1 MFQVGDIITGTLN
14 SPYKITNSF
23 GEYLVIETGVKTGIN
38 SPFYGKRCI
47 RVKVLESGLD
57 KMWNGYTFIVL
68 PEHFTKVKRKDN
80 FRR

>member
-1 MFQVGDIITGTLN
+1 MFKVGDIITGTLN

-23 GEYLVIETGVKTGIN
+23 GEYLVIETGIN

-57 KMWNGYTFIVL
+57 KRWEGSTFIVL

>member
-1 MFQVGDIITGTLN
+1 MFKLGDIITGTPN

-23 GEYLVIETGVKTGIN
+23 GEYLVIETGIN
-38 SPFYGKRCI
+38 SPFYEKKCI
-47 RVKVLESGLD
+47 LVKVLESGLD
-57 KMWNGYTFIVL
+57 KSWEGSTFKVL